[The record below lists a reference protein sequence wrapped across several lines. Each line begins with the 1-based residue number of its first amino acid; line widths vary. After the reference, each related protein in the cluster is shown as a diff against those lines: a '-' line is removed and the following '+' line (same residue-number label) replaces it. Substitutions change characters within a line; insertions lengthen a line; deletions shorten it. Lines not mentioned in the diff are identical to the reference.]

1 MREILRP
8 VALEVNV
15 RVKQSQTLPT
25 LLDKIGDQNVFVF
38 EEVAKRFGYSE
49 FKHLQRK
56 SFEYV
61 LNEQDVLGASL
72 LFPLGSEFHVT
83 RSPEFSAR
91 ETRRCSRIGQSDG
104 LIDQKEKP
112 LLSPDLVN
120 GCMVGKGNKD
130 KIFHKD
136 KGNYFIILNCVT

>member
-49 FKHLQRK
+49 FKHLQR
-56 SFEYV
+56 
-61 LNEQDVLGASL
+61 
-72 LFPLGSEFHVT
+72 
-83 RSPEFSAR
+83 
-91 ETRRCSRIGQSDG
+91 
-104 LIDQKEKP
+104 
-112 LLSPDLVN
+112 
-120 GCMVGKGNKD
+120 
-130 KIFHKD
+130 
-136 KGNYFIILNCVT
+136 